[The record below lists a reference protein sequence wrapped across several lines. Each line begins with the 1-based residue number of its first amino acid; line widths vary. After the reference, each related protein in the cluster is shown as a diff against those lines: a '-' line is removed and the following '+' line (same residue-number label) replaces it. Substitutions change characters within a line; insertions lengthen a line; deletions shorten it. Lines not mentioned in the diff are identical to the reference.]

1 MGVVA
6 QFAIDL
12 EVSDVSAQ
20 KKLKARVPPD
30 SSIGELIQGSLG
42 RMHLPPKDADG
53 QPLTYQARLAREG
66 RQLHGSERVGDVLK
80 PGDQVTL
87 QPNID
92 AGGDR

>member
-66 RQLHGSERVGDVLK
+66 RQLHGSG
-80 PGDQVTL
+80 
-87 QPNID
+87 
-92 AGGDR
+92 AGGRRVETG

>member
-30 SSIGELIQGSLG
+30 SSIGELIQESLG